1 MTRKQGSLPLLPLRH
16 LAVVGLAVCAFLLSS
31 CNDVER
37 QQPSDVISAT
47 KPPVRQEFRWSN
59 GKAPRSFDP
68 AMATAPPETDI
79 IRAIYE
85 GLTELDPKTL
95 DAVPGLAESWENSTD
110 FRTWTFHLR
119 KDAKWSNGTSVTAE
133 DLVRSWKRLAEMEE
147 NVSRTKL
154 IENIVGMR
162 PKAKEE
168 LLAEKQKP
176 IANSPWDSLPP
187 PPPLNPKVGKTD
199 DQIGGAKPQ
208 GQPSPRGE
216 NLNGKEVKPEKE
228 LFGVIAKGDLT
239 LEVKLVAGDS
249 EFPKLVAHPVFRPVF
264 GDGTEFAGP
273 PTSIVTNGAFRIAD
287 VANGVLLKSSDNYW
301 NKASVKLE
309 NVRFVP
315 KENASD
321 ALDAYRAGDLDAVT
335 NAEFEPLALK
345 LLAPY
350 ADFRRTTHAAINLYE
365 FNNQIA
371 PFNDRRVRQAL
382 ALAIE
387 RERLAEGELEGSVR
401 PAARFLPFG
410 GSAAVLSQDID
421 EAQDNLES
429 AGFPDGEGFPTVR
442 LVVNRNDTQLRIAR
456 IVAKM
461 WKDNLNISTDVIVKE
476 TGEMESVRKSGDYD
490 LIRRGI
496 VFPTSDSEA
505 NLRSLFEV
513 RSMEEVAMAEREF
526 EKARR
531 SEYRTT
537 EATISRATNSSPPA
551 KTSPE
556 ASPIY
561 APERFSEEDALYEMR
576 AIPLY
581 FPTSYSLVKP
591 YVQGFDING
600 LDSPS
605 LRNVVIDNDWQP

>member
-1 MTRKQGSLPLLPLRH
+1 M
-16 LAVVGLAVCAFLLSS
+16 VGMAVCALLLSS
-31 CNDVER
+31 CNDVE
-37 QQPSDVISAT
+37 QPQPTDVISVT

-59 GKAPRSFDP
+59 GKSPRSFDP
-68 AMATAPPETDI
+68 AMATSPPETDI
-79 IRAIYE
+79 VRAVYE

-95 DAVPGLAESWENSTD
+95 DAVPAAAESWENSAD
-110 FRTWTFHLR
+110 NRTWTFHLR
-119 KDAKWSNGTSVTAE
+119 KDAKWSDGRSVTAA
-133 DLVRSWKRLAEMEE
+133 DFVRSWKRLAEMEE

-168 LLAEKQKP
+168 PPAEKQKP
-176 IANSPWDSLPP
+176 DANSPWDNLPP
-187 PPPLNPKVGKTD
+187 PPPLKLNANKTD
-199 DQIGGAKPQ
+199 DQAGMAKPQ
-208 GQPSPRGE
+208 GQPSPRSE
-216 NLNGKEVKPEKE
+216 NPNGKETKPEKE
-228 LFGVIAKGDLT
+228 LFGVIAKDDLT

-249 EFPKLVAHPVFRPVF
+249 EFPKLVAHPIFRPISA
-264 GDGTEFAGP
+264 DGSEFAGP
-273 PTSIVTNGAFRIAD
+273 ATSIVTNGAFRIAD

-309 NVRFVP
+309 SVRFVP
-315 KENASD
+315 KDSASD
-321 ALDAYRAGDLDAVT
+321 ALDAYRAGELDAVT

-350 ADFRRTTHAAINLYE
+350 SDFRRTTHAAINLYE
-365 FNNQIA
+365 FNDQIA

-410 GSAAVLSQDID
+410 GSTAVLSQDID

-456 IVAKM
+456 QVAKM
-461 WKDNLNISTDVIVKE
+461 WKDNLNISTNIIVKE
-476 TGEMESVRKSGDYD
+476 TGEMEAVRKSGDFD

-496 VFPTSDSEA
+496 VFPTSDSDA

-513 RSMEEVAMAEREF
+513 RSIEEVAMAERQFERARHSEF
-526 EKARR
+526 RQA
-531 SEYRTT
+531 
-537 EATISRATNSSPPA
+537 EANVPRAGNSSVAA
-551 KTSPE
+551 KPSPE
-556 ASPIY
+556 VSPVY
-561 APERFSEEDALYEMR
+561 SPEPISEEDALYEMR
-576 AIPLY
+576 AVPLY